1 VHTTIAL
8 DFQMMTE
15 TFFTWIDCDGNFL
28 LERIAYIAGINQI
41 IVVIDMF
48 RVSGLRQYVIDTKL
62 MVAIGTPALTPQAV
76 GTAKIKLVPQP
87 RFV

>member
-15 TFFTWIDCDGNFL
+15 TFFTWIDCDGNLL

-41 IVVIDMF
+41 ILIMKRGVIRNLAM
-48 RVSGLRQYVIDTKL
+48 
-62 MVAIGTPALTPQAV
+62 
-76 GTAKIKLVPQP
+76 
-87 RFV
+87 